1 MQKHILQKI
10 ESFLKT
16 DASYLITG
24 GFWLSS
30 SKAVAMVVTLASSV
44 VFANFLPEETYG
56 VYRYIISLLALL
68 ALPTLKG
75 VNTAVTT
82 AVARGHDGSFLS
94 GLQVKTRWSII
105 AACIT
110 AAVSAY
116 YYYKGNYIFGHI
128 FALSSILMPVLQIS
142 YLYVAV
148 LNGKKAFKA
157 LSVHLAASRIFVAI
171 TLAVTVLLT
180 SNLLLIFLVYFFSY
194 ILSQILSSIIT
205 WRQYITNDVIEQE
218 TTSYGKHLSLI
229 QAVTVVANNIDKVLL
244 FQFAGPA
251 VLAGYYLALMPFKQL
266 KNFVSTINT
275 LALPKL
281 SERSISVLRATL
293 PTKLVK
299 SFLVIIPIVFAYV
312 LLAPTIFSVL
322 FPNYVDFVLVSQL
335 FVLTLLLAPTSVIQ
349 TAMTALK
356 LKKQLYFVST
366 STAVIR
372 VVLLLTIVP
381 IWGLSGAVSVV
392 IISQLYTAI
401 CLVVLFWYTTQ
412 PSTVKSLGD

>member
-1 MQKHILQKI
+1 
-10 ESFLKT
+10 
-16 DASYLITG
+16 
-24 GFWLSS
+24 
-30 SKAVAMVVTLASSV
+30 
-44 VFANFLPEETYG
+44 
-56 VYRYIISLLALL
+56 
-68 ALPTLKG
+68 
-75 VNTAVTT
+75 
-82 AVARGHDGSFLS
+82 
-94 GLQVKTRWSII
+94 
-105 AACIT
+105 
-110 AAVSAY
+110 
-116 YYYKGNYIFGHI
+116 
-128 FALSSILMPVLQIS
+128 
-142 YLYVAV
+142 
-148 LNGKKAFKA
+148 
-157 LSVHLAASRIFVAI
+157 
-171 TLAVTVLLT
+171 
-180 SNLLLIFLVYFFSY
+180 
-194 ILSQILSSIIT
+194 
-205 WRQYITNDVIEQE
+205 
-218 TTSYGKHLSLI
+218 
-229 QAVTVVANNIDKVLL
+229 
-244 FQFAGPA
+244 
-251 VLAGYYLALMPFKQL
+251 MPFKQL